1 MNQRLTYITL
11 GVSDL
16 EVMTSFY
23 KEKFGWTPLKEME
36 GICFFKLNGI
46 ILALFPAKE
55 LAEDAGIPFH
65 SSKWKQISFSI
76 NFNSEEEV
84 DENIAALKENGVSII
99 KTPQKVFWGGYSGYI
114 EDPEA
119 NLWELA
125 YNPFLEMDENWN
137 VLGHQ

>member
-16 EVMTSFY
+16 ETMASFY

-55 LAEDAGIPFH
+55 LAEDAGIPFQPCQ
-65 SSKWKQISFSI
+65 WKQMSFSI
-76 NFNSEEEV
+76 NFNSEKEV
-84 DENIAALKENGVSII
+84 DENINALKRNGVSVI
-99 KTPQKVFWGGYSGYI
+99 KKPQKVFWGGYSSYF
-114 EDPEA
+114 EDPES
-119 NLWELA
+119 NLWELRLQS
-125 YNPFLEMDENWN
+125 FF
-137 VLGHQ
+137 